1 MYCARR
7 VSEFVLLSLY
17 GAPSRISSDAA
28 EFITALQRNVSESSE
43 ATLIDQYSGNSTP

>member
-17 GAPSRISSDAA
+17 GALSSISSV
-28 EFITALQRNVSESSE
+28 I
-43 ATLIDQYSGNSTP
+43 